1 LSLSKAMSTRTLA
14 DRTFVQR
21 NGRPKGVPT
30 KRIQRMLNAWD
41 LINERN
47 PKLND
52 AALINI
58 VAESLFG
65 IRLNARRSA
74 KEKACLKRALQ
85 R

>member
-1 LSLSKAMSTRTLA
+1 MSTATLPEA
-14 DRTFVQR
+14 TSVQR
-21 NGRPKGVPT
+21 SGRPKGVPT

-41 LINERN
+41 SIKEKN

-58 VAESLFG
+58 VSESLFG
-65 IRLNARRSA
+65 MRLNANRRT

-85 R
+85 RYGRL

>member
-1 LSLSKAMSTRTLA
+1 MSTRTLPGA
-14 DRTFVQR
+14 MSVHGS
-21 NGRPKGVPT
+21 GRPKGVPT

-41 LINERN
+41 LFKENN

-65 IRLNARRSA
+65 TRLNANRRA

-85 R
+85 RYGRL

>member
-1 LSLSKAMSTRTLA
+1 
-14 DRTFVQR
+14 
-21 NGRPKGVPT
+21 
-30 KRIQRMLNAWD
+30 MLNAWD

>member
-1 LSLSKAMSTRTLA
+1 MSTRTVSGTTSVH
-14 DRTFVQR
+14 RG
-21 NGRPKGVPT
+21 GRPKGIPT

-41 LINERN
+41 LIKGNN

-52 AALINI
+52 AALVNI

-65 IRLNARRSA
+65 MRLNANRHA

-85 R
+85 RYGRL